1 VELPVLQVHGT
12 AVVRLSG
19 KGGFLPPTTSTMI
32 KKHSSLHADQET
44 NPNLVIP
51 TEAGP

>member
-19 KGGFLPPTTSTMI
+19 KGGFYGYPSHI
-32 KKHSSLHADQET
+32 S
-44 NPNLVIP
+44 
-51 TEAGP
+51 